1 VLGALRQEH
10 RAQAAHLRQRMHAAA
25 LLGEAGARS
34 AAAGAG
40 GDASLDAVLLRERSS
55 LLSHNRAI
63 DELLAQAGGTA
74 DSLRAQRDTLASA
87 AGRLG
92 GFLTRIPGATHVMA
106 AISARRSWND
116 TVVGLVI
123 AACVCYSVY
132 HLVLRKT

>member
-1 VLGALRQEH
+1 MPACRLLPV
-10 RAQAAHLRQRMHAAA
+10 RQRLQAAA

-34 AAAGAG
+34 AGAAGS
-40 GDASLDAVLLRERSS
+40 GDASVDAVLLRERSS

-63 DELLAQAGGTA
+63 DEILAQAGSTS
-74 DSLRAQRDTLASA
+74 DSLRSQRDTLTSA

-92 GFLTRIPGATHVMA
+92 GFLTRIPGATQVMS

-132 HLVLRKT
+132 HLALRKT